1 MDFHSTALIV
11 TTMLFS
17 LCVALVEIGS
27 LSSVST
33 LYSTSFLNEL
43 KTAIDLKS
51 GKHVNMYYIDDV
63 MCKGP
68 GGGLSLGVQRLDGGR
83 FHLTISGYQGQNGET
98 HYMSSEAGNAAY
110 GGSLAVRKSVD
121 ASCHLTIEKMYV
133 LSPATDSFL
142 NHCKGCIT
150 TFMESSRCAIGRRTT

>member
-68 GGGLSLGVQRLDGGR
+68 SGGVSLGVVHLEDGLVN
-83 FHLTISGYQGQNGET
+83 FTISGYSGMNGCT
-98 HYMSSEAGNAAY
+98 KFLSCFAGSEAY
-110 GGSLAVRKSVD
+110 EGSIAVVATEDITCRFK
-121 ASCHLTIEKMYV
+121 IEN
-133 LSPATDSFL
+133 L
-142 NHCKGCIT
+142 
-150 TFMESSRCAIGRRTT
+150 